1 MNEAQFK
8 ILLDRYL
15 KNIISVEELP
25 AFIEH
30 LRYYSN
36 TGQLQQIIEQALNDN
51 NFSGISDPS
60 RAEIIFQKI
69 LQQAAASG
77 SIAMPVAPVYEIKQK
92 RNHFRVV
99 RWLTAAAVMA
109 AVVTGTY
116 FFIQKKKSPADLAS
130 QSQIIPLANDA
141 APGANK
147 AVLKLAD
154 GSEIMLDDTGMGMI
168 TQQGNTKVFKLEN
181 GELTY
186 KVDSDRESEIVYNT
200 LSTPRGGQYQLV
212 LPDGSKVWLN
222 ASSSLRYP
230 AFFKGKERVVE
241 LTGEGYFEVAKVSS
255 PKAGGQ
261 EGAMPFMVHVNNMK
275 VEVLGTHFNIMS
287 YDNEKTI
294 NTTLLE
300 GAVKLSSTTFNKIPE
315 QGIKLKP
322 GQQATLD
329 KNIAVMNVHEADV
342 ESAVAW
348 KNGMFQFKSDDMQ
361 TIMRQIERWYDVDVV
376 YTGKI
381 PEGHYS
387 GTIERDNKLS
397 TVLKILEESD
407 LKFKIEGKTLT
418 ILQ

>member
-15 KNIISVEELP
+15 KDIISVEELP
-25 AFIEH
+25 AFIEY
-30 LRYYSN
+30 LRYYN
-36 TGQLQQIIEQALNDN
+36 NIGQLQQAIEQALRDN

-60 RAEIIFQKI
+60 RTEIIFQKI
-69 LQQAAASG
+69 LQQAAATENIS
-77 SIAMPVAPVYEIKQK
+77 MPVKPVYEIKQK
-92 RNHFRVV
+92 RNHLRVV

-109 AVVTGTY
+109 AVFTGTY
-116 FFIQKKKSPADLAS
+116 LILQKKKSSELAS
-130 QSQIIPLANDA
+130 RSQTIQPLANDA
-141 APGANK
+141 APGTNK

-154 GSEIMLDDTGMGMI
+154 GSEIMLDDTEMGLI

-186 KVDSDRESEIVYNT
+186 KAASGSESGMVYNT

-222 ASSSLRYP
+222 ASSSLRFP
-230 AFFKGKERVVE
+230 AFFEGKERVVE
-241 LTGEGYFEVAKVSS
+241 LTGEGYFEIAHNAK
-255 PKAGGQ
+255 
-261 EGAMPFMVHVNNMK
+261 MPFAVYVNDLK

-287 YDNEKTI
+287 YDNEKTV

-300 GAVKLSSTTFNKIPE
+300 GSVKLSFPTSKIQE
-315 QGIKLKP
+315 QEIKIKP

-329 KNIAVMNVHEADV
+329 KKISLLNVHEADV

-348 KNGMFQFKSDDMQ
+348 KNGMFQFKSDDIQ
-361 TIMRQIERWYDVDVV
+361 TIMRQIERWYDVDVS
-376 YTGKI
+376 YADKI

-418 ILQ
+418 IL

>member
-15 KNIISVEELP
+15 EDILSVEELP

-36 TGQLQQIIEQALNDN
+36 TGQLQQAIEQALTDN

-60 RAEIIFQKI
+60 RKEIIFQKI

-77 SIAMPVAPVYEIKQK
+77 SIAMPVKPVYEIKQK
-92 RNHFRVV
+92 QNHFRVV
-99 RWLTAAAVMA
+99 RWLAAAAVMA

-116 FFIQKKKSPADLAS
+116 FFIQKKKSSELAS
-130 QSQIIPLANDA
+130 HSKTIQPLANDA
-141 APGANK
+141 APGTNK

-154 GSEIMLDDTGMGMI
+154 GSEIMLDDTEAGMI
-168 TQQGNTKVFKLEN
+168 TQQGNTKVFKLEH
-181 GELTY
+181 GGLTY
-186 KVDSDRESEIVYNT
+186 KAASGNASEVVYNT

-222 ASSSLRYP
+222 ASSSLRFP
-230 AFFKGKERVVE
+230 AFFEGKRRVVE
-241 LTGEGYFEVAKVSS
+241 LTGEGYFEIAHNAK
-255 PKAGGQ
+255 
-261 EGAMPFMVHVNNMK
+261 MPFAVYVNDLK

-287 YDNEKTI
+287 YDNEKTV

-300 GAVKLSSTTFNKIPE
+300 GSVKLSFPTSKIRE
-315 QGIKLKP
+315 QEIKIKP

-329 KNIAVMNVHEADV
+329 KNISLMNVHEADV

-348 KNGMFQFKSDDMQ
+348 KNGMFQFKSDDIQ
-361 TIMRQIERWYDVDVV
+361 TIMRQIERWYDVDVS
-376 YTGKI
+376 YADKI

-387 GTIERDNKLS
+387 GTIDRNNKLS